1 MRQIFAHLVSDL
13 TVPLYLDFVT
23 VWREPDRLLLRWL
36 TNVGVIGCR
45 FTRTDTP
52 ESASIH

>member
-23 VWREPDRLLLRWL
+23 ARELLAYRLA
-36 TNVGVIGCR
+36 GIG
-45 FTRTDTP
+45 
-52 ESASIH
+52 SIALKMVD